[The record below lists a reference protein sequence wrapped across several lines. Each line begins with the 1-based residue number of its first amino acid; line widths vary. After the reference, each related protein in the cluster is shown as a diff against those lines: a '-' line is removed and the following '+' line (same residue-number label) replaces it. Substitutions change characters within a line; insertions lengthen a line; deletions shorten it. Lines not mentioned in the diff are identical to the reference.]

1 MPESS
6 VHNDPVERYQDLL
19 DWLISRGTGDWA
31 NELPGAIKSGL
42 SFARYGDLPGWLK
55 WVDEAP
61 AIRPSIC
68 DFTTAVRIGA
78 AADLDSTQRQKLE
91 EVLFGLMPWR
101 KGPFELFGIHLDAEW
116 RSDLKW
122 DRIVGGISSLE
133 GRDVLD
139 VGCGNGYYMLRMLG
153 QGANRVVG
161 IDPSPRF
168 VVQFE
173 LLKKLIVSPIPADVL
188 PVRAE
193 QLPAQTSI
201 FDTAFSMG
209 VLYHRRDPDSHLRE
223 LYEVLKPGGEFI
235 LETLIIEGNEDDCL
249 VPKER
254 YAQMRNVWSVP
265 SLELL
270 KKWIQNAGYQ
280 DISVI
285 DVSKTSTEE
294 QRQTPWM
301 QFQSLSHFLDPT
313 DPTKTV
319 EGYPAPLRAA
329 VRATRP

>member
-1 MPESS
+1 MPPSS
-6 VHNDPVERYQDLL
+6 VHNNPVERYQGLL
-19 DWLISRGTGDWA
+19 NWLVSCGADNWA
-31 NELPGAIKSGL
+31 NELPSAIEAGL
-42 SFARYGDLPGWLK
+42 SFARYGDLPGWLD
-55 WVDEAP
+55 WVEDAP
-61 AIRPSIC
+61 AVSPSAY
-68 DFTTAVRIGA
+68 DFKTAVEIGA
-78 AADLDSTQRQKLE
+78 PTDLDPAQKQKLQ

-101 KGPFELFGIHLDAEW
+101 KGPFDLFGIHLDAEW

-122 DRIVGGISSLE
+122 DRIIGGISSLE

-173 LLKKLIVSPIPADVL
+173 LLKKLVASPLPADVL
-188 PVRAE
+188 PIRAE
-193 QLPAQTSI
+193 QLPGQTPL

-209 VLYHRRDPDSHLRE
+209 VLYHRRDPLSHLRE
-223 LYEVLKPGGEFI
+223 LYKVLKPGGEFI
-235 LETLIIEGNEDDCL
+235 LETLIIEDNDDACL
-249 VPKER
+249 VPEER

-270 KKWIQNAGYQ
+270 RKWIGQAGYQ

-285 DVSKTSTEE
+285 DVNKTSTQE

-301 QFQSLSHFLDPT
+301 QFQSLSHFLDPS

-319 EGYPAPLRAA
+319 EGYPAPVRAA
-329 VRATRP
+329 LRATRP